1 MAGRRKKK
9 IVQQEQKGQEVHSDE
24 EHNGKEVQVD
34 EEENMSGSQETQST
48 RSTRGRTQMH
58 KLAMQRAQGLKKDVQ
73 FNELG
78 QPIGDSAAELQ
89 SYIGVLARE
98 KVKLNFK
105 TWKHVP
111 QDIKDKIW
119 DAVNLSFRV
128 PAIFKKPCLS
138 SANDKWRQYK
148 TQLTNNFIW
157 KRLNDEENLHKP
169 PPGYGIMGD
178 EWSQFVISRMS
189 EDFKKLSEQ
198 QKVQRKQNL
207 YPHRLARKGYA
218 RLASE
223 ISTELCDDDE
233 VNRAILWKKGRTSKQ
248 GEIEGDV
255 LKTKFTKIDEYIQQK
270 QDGLLQLQGPNEDIL
285 TQALESKEHG
295 GRVRAIGGHVN
306 PSTYFRLG
314 KGMLPNHEKNVLLR
328 RQATVEDRVAK
339 LENLVLQNVA
349 FKSSSIEEK
358 GSCTAKDAKG
368 AMKLSEEE
376 IGFMKQKL
384 DFEDDDDELQFIDKE
399 DVLEKQCKKKPSK
412 EVKKL
417 ELNSSSMPK
426 SLWLLYCY
434 YKRALGNGESLKIV
448 LDENVFGEECTLYVH
463 DEDVTPFC
471 QLMPISYTCIAVYI
485 WYLYK
490 KMMEDNKL
498 EKFRFMQPCHV
509 GHVPTTRTDKNFL
522 DKQLESRARALA
534 DRLIDNPSSASLLVP
549 CNVGF
554 HWILTVINLS
564 KDIVYL
570 WDPLSHRIRD
580 DDWKHV
586 VEMAIKMVH
595 AASGNGKK
603 GRSKTAWEIV
613 KAPRQP
619 DSNQCGFY
627 VMAYL
632 KTLIENMPDIDDK
645 DSVQAL
651 FQQVEYDKAV
661 IDLVRSEWADILSSY
676 IQ

>member
-9 IVQQEQKGQEVHSDE
+9 IVQQEQKGQEVHGDE

-189 EDFKKLSEQ
+189 EDFKE
-198 QKVQRKQNL
+198 
-207 YPHRLARKGYA
+207 
-218 RLASE
+218 
-223 ISTELCDDDE
+223 
-233 VNRAILWKKGRTSKQ
+233 
-248 GEIEGDV
+248 
-255 LKTKFTKIDEYIQQK
+255 
-270 QDGLLQLQGPNEDIL
+270 LQLQGPNEDIL

-349 FKSSSIEEK
+349 FKSSPIEEK

-554 HWILTVINLS
+554 HWILTVINVS

-661 IDLVRSEWADILSSY
+661 IDLVRSEWADIISSY